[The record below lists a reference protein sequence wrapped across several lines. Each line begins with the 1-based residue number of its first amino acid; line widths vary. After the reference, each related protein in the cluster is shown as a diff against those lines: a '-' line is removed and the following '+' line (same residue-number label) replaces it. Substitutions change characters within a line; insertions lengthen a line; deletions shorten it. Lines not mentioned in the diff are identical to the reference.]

1 MLLQY
6 QTIIDILNAIFQK
19 ALIIFEEKITYQK
32 LKYNIIRETA
42 KISPLSSGNTE
53 KH

>member
-1 MLLQY
+1 MLFLH
-6 QTIIDILNAIFQK
+6 QTIIEFLIATFYK

-32 LKYNIIRETA
+32 LKYDIIRETA
-42 KISPLSSGNTE
+42 KISPLSSGNIE